1 MKDDM
6 TKDKRRLTICTHK
19 IMAGEET
26 GWNIAEFILSVSLS
40 ICTKEVQ
47 ECLQSS
53 VKHSSWF
60 AASFQQV
67 ALGTLSKVMLGIW
80 AKLSNTISRRLIQ
93 ERLQESFPLRVQSVL
108 KNKDGCIYM
117 LAHVSINQ

>member
-40 ICTKEVQ
+40 ICTKEVST
-47 ECLQSS
+47 ESVYNHLLNTVAGLQL
-53 VKHSSWF
+53 HF
-60 AASFQQV
+60 
-67 ALGTLSKVMLGIW
+67 SKWRWGPCQ
-80 AKLSNTISRRLIQ
+80 R
-93 ERLQESFPLRVQSVL
+93 
-108 KNKDGCIYM
+108 
-117 LAHVSINQ
+117 